1 MKQIIVGAV
10 LAVALFNTPVYSA
23 EQKFHSLNTLT
34 PDELYALTPRELAKS
49 LIKMEIHDIMDLT
62 RLEMVYI
69 DRATAEKRYNS
80 GLLKYLH
87 PARVLDADMR
97 NLPSLQKKLSD
108 LRRYY
113 PAYSDYGTLEKI
125 KKRMKGGAWAS
136 KQEFIKFRIRLVKDF
151 HGQSVKNFD
160 KYTKSG
166 GKEGY
171 DSYKNAR
178 KDLSLIDLIKAE
190 EAEEE
195 LQELTDQEISEMLL
209 AEQEQRDYLKNQVVY
224 NELGLNEIYARGIQ
238 GQGVNV
244 GVIGVGMTN
253 EWGKA
258 IRFFPRSAGG
268 WEIFDA
274 PANLIPEEFG
284 NRITMEHLT
293 MDHSLVRISWRTD
306 DNAETMAEV
315 LRFISQRFAE
325 ANDYSAIRIAS
336 VIGANREGE
345 QGGIH
350 GIAPESNIHV
360 FALPDIIKV
369 KSLTDFPFTPF
380 FQFTSLL
387 YEIKNFIK
395 DNPKDV
401 VALAPESFEIQK
413 IAEFLNKMHDTVI
426 VTGVEKPAYR
436 YLVNSGKKPASFV
449 GSYQKMLI
457 ALPLYKGAYDGKIKN
472 ASASYTS
479 SSSAIPFSLFVI
491 VGQSQYRLF
500 KWKSGILFDPQSYG
514 LLASMPSEAPAEEA
528 AIGILTGAAA
538 LVREAYPDLKASQV
552 VQLLMQTGR
561 DIGRQTKLLDL
572 PAAFKPVGARKVLK
586 LESLGTSVQ
595 ELGEIAKLRVLQRR
609 PDLLLLSPSFGDAIR
624 PGVLTIKVFDDFP
637 SIYRYFTQ
645 DLSAG
650 FTTRQAGP
658 SALLNLMGSL
668 DTIEG
673 GKSYVGGLAFSL
685 FKPKRAFA
693 TTATRTQE
701 RTKLSDMGMQ
711 LAYTL
716 GDMEYR
722 LGLGLG
728 ASRLPHSI
736 SGHAPSFVRTHAQG
750 QYLNEVLSLSV
761 RPLVVAGGSVRFG
774 VVRGKGKTLGF
785 SAQDKVGGGT
795 RAYTSYMK
803 AFGSAIAYAEVG
815 YIKEETGVMGSF
827 GRGILAMAGSSSTY
841 GSLHIVV
848 RSRSLEAYA
857 YGYISSTRVQ
867 EAVGSY
873 LSEFSVAWSRSFAVG
888 LKRALGKR
896 SALMGGV
903 YMPLRSSME
912 ARVWDFETSD
922 STLNLYK
929 RAVTLAPSGVER
941 VGYLG
946 YTRRLSRGGE
956 LEFLGALRF
965 DAGHIKGRTDHLMML
980 RFSKAF

>member
-10 LAVALFNTPVYSA
+10 LAVALFNTPVHSA

-190 EAEEE
+190 EAEEAA
-195 LQELTDQEISEMLL
+195 LKKAQEAAQKAKQERPLTLEEQLKIINKEKAQSRRISQKGRKKTLALLMEREIKNI
-209 AEQEQRDYLKNQVVY
+209 LKTKKYDEGNIAVY
-224 NELGLNEIYARGIQ
+224 EALGLNAIFARGVR
-238 GQGVNV
+238 GSKVRV
-244 GVIGVGMTN
+244 GVIGFGTTQ
-253 EWGKA
+253 
-258 IRFFPRSAGG
+258 
-268 WEIFDA
+268 D
-274 PANLIPEEFG
+274 LIGSEFG
-284 NRITMEHLT
+284 NRDRMVNFSPPGIFYV
-293 MDHSLVRISWRTD
+293 HS
-306 DNAETMAEV
+306 
-315 LRFISQRFAE
+315 QQ
-325 ANDYSAIRIAS
+325 DYSTIVLSSI
-336 VIGANREGE
+336 IGAGKESKKGD
-345 QGGIH
+345 IH
-350 GIAPESNIHV
+350 GIAPKASLHTY
-360 FALPDIIKV
+360 ALPYISKEVYAKKTAVFDDLVYTMSKTMFSQHPV
-369 KSLTDFPFTPF
+369 
-380 FQFTSLL
+380 
-387 YEIKNFIK
+387 
-395 DNPKDV
+395 DV
-401 VALAPESFEIQK
+401 VALAPNVYKLSSIASALAAKDVVVVSSVTTNAYEVSRIEGFMLERIGKGKFLLGTPIYKAGSSFESVGFGDRRTPYLYVVVGEKLVGDYRTFQWK
-413 IAEFLNKMHDTVI
+413 KDGTVEGYSAQ
-426 VTGVEKPAYR
+426 V
-436 YLVNSGKKPASFV
+436 SGLS
-449 GSYQKMLI
+449 
-457 ALPLYKGAYDGKIKN
+457 
-472 ASASYTS
+472 
-479 SSSAIPFSLFVI
+479 
-491 VGQSQYRLF
+491 
-500 KWKSGILFDPQSYG
+500 
-514 LLASMPSEAPAEEA
+514 SEAQAGEA
-528 AIGILTGAAA
+528 AIGILAGAAA

-552 VQLLMQTGR
+552 VQLLMQTAR
-561 DIGRQTKLLDL
+561 DIGKSHKLLDL

-586 LESLGTSVQ
+586 LESLDTKLQG
-595 ELGEIAKLRVLQRR
+595 LREIARLRVLKVF
-609 PDLLLLSPSFGDAIR
+609 PDLLLLSPSFGDAIG

-650 FTTRQAGP
+650 FTIRQAGP

-685 FKPKRAFA
+685 FKPKRAFT

-716 GDMEYR
+716 GNMEYR

-728 ASRLPHSI
+728 ASRLPHSR
-736 SGHAPSFVRTHAQG
+736 HAPSFVRTHAQG

-867 EAVGSY
+867 ETLGSY

-922 STLNLYK
+922 NTLNLYK